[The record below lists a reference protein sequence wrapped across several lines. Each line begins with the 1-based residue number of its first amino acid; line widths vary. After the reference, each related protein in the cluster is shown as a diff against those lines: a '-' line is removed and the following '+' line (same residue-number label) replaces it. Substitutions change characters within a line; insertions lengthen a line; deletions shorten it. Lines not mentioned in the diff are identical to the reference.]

1 MGEDIQVSMNMDI
14 EKVIVDNIAI
24 LHDNHLSSHK

>member
-1 MGEDIQVSMNMDI
+1 MNMDI

-24 LHDNHLSSHK
+24 LHDKHLSSNT